1 MIFGDPLWAEALSL
15 ANVLFSLAL
24 AYFCARSF
32 LIESGWNKVLYG
44 ILTLIGLYW
53 MGVYLFV
60 IFTAP
65 GMYDSVAFGR
75 AIIRPAFT
83 FTLSTMASVALF
95 RWASRPK
102 R

>member
-1 MIFGDPLWAEALSL
+1 
-15 ANVLFSLAL
+15 
-24 AYFCARSF
+24 
-32 LIESGWNKVLYG
+32 
-44 ILTLIGLYW
+44 
-53 MGVYLFV
+53 V